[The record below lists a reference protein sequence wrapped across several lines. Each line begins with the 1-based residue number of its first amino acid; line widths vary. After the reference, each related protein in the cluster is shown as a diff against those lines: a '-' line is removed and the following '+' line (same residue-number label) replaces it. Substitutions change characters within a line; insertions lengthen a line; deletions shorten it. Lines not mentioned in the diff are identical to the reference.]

1 MEKPFSPACER
12 NQAPILDVLQEAF
25 SNRQRALEIGSG
37 TGQHAV
43 YFAAHFPHLLWQS
56 SDRLENLPGIRL
68 WLNDAALEN
77 TPEPLVLDV
86 TEHWPQTERF
96 DALFSANTL
105 HIMSWAEVEMMFSEM
120 SKVLTEDAV
129 LVIYGPFR
137 YNGRHTSESN
147 ARFEASL
154 QAAAPYRSIRDF
166 EAVNALAQGIGFRLV
181 EDRAMPAN
189 NRCLVW
195 RRP

>member
-1 MEKPFSPACER
+1 MEKPFSPASER
-12 NQAPILDVLQEAF
+12 NKTPILDVLQEVF
-25 SNRQRALEIGSG
+25 SDRRRVLEIGSG
-37 TGQHAV
+37 TGQHAAH
-43 YFAAHFPHLLWQS
+43 FAAHFPHLVWQS

-68 WLNDAALEN
+68 WLGDAALEN

-86 TEHWPQTERF
+86 NDHWPEGERF

-105 HIMSWAEVEMMFSEM
+105 HIMSWPEVETMFSNM
-120 SKVLTEDAV
+120 HTVLTQDAV

-137 YNGRHTSESN
+137 YHGRHTSNSN
-147 ARFEASL
+147 ALFEASL
-154 QAAAPYRSIRDF
+154 QAAAPHRSIRDF
-166 EAVNALAQGIGFRLV
+166 EAVDALAQGIGFGLV

-195 RRP
+195 RRR

>member
-12 NQAPILDVLQEAF
+12 NKAPILDVLQAVF
-25 SNRQRALEIGSG
+25 SDRRRVLEIGSG

-43 YFAAHFPHLLWQS
+43 HFAAHLPHLIWQS
-56 SDRLENLPGIRL
+56 SDRLENLAGIRL
-68 WLNDAALEN
+68 WLNEAGLAN

-86 TEHWPQTERF
+86 NKHWPEGQRF

-105 HIMSWAEVEMMFSEM
+105 HIMSWAEVEALFSNM
-120 SKVLTEDAV
+120 NAVLDEDAV
-129 LVIYGPFR
+129 LVVYGPFR
-137 YNGRHTSESN
+137 YQGRHTSHSN
-147 ARFEASL
+147 AMFEASL
-154 QAAAPYRSIRDF
+154 QAAAPHRSIRDF
-166 EAVNALAQGIGFRLV
+166 EAVDALAQDIGFGLV

-195 RRP
+195 RRT